1 MSKRTERSSSSSST
15 DSAVYQE
22 AKLRKVEIL
31 EMTTERDELTIK
43 KIHSALELLTKHIDN
58 RFAELSNELS
68 TFRLEIQA
76 EVKCIKENLSEQ
88 AKSLNELWTGN
99 EEQED
104 KLYTF
109 EKQQDETE
117 KEIAE
122 LKEKLKEQKQ
132 RNINLEAYTRSENL
146 IFRNIPE
153 GENEDTGEIIR
164 KIVKDEMGLNVDSMR
179 FHAIHRLGKPCSV
192 RTRPIIARFVCREDR
207 DMVFAKRYVFRESS
221 IDYDKVYITLDYPKE
236 IQMER
241 AELVMAMK
249 KAHELGE
256 RRAQVLGR
264 LLVIGYNRYSV
275 ANIPNAYKG

>member
-1 MSKRTERSSSSSST
+1 M
-15 DSAVYQE
+15 
-22 AKLRKVEIL
+22 RKVEIL
-31 EMTTERDELTIK
+31 EMTTERDELTME
-43 KIHSALELLTKHIDN
+43 KIHSALELLTTHIDNIN

-68 TFRLEIQA
+68 AFRLEIQA

-88 AKSLNELWTGN
+88 AKSLNELWTRN

-104 KLYTF
+104 KLHTF
-109 EKQQDETE
+109 EKQQGETE

-132 RNINLEAYTRSENL
+132 RNINLEANTRRENL

-153 GENEDTGEIIR
+153 GENEDAGETNR
-164 KIVKDEMGLNVDSMR
+164 EIVKNEMGLNVDSIR
-179 FHAIHRLGKPCSV
+179 FHAIHRLGKPGSG

-241 AELVMAMK
+241 AELVKAMK

-256 RRAQVLGR
+256 QKVKVLGR
-264 LLVIGYNRYSV
+264 LACDRLQSLQCCQH
-275 ANIPNAYKG
+275 P